1 MLITDQDYLK
11 KRVFDLCR
19 NQVEE
24 GTETFNWGVYDLTD
38 DSISDLLNTARTL
51 PWVSSRRWIYVK
63 GADLAD
69 DKLGEYLKDPSLQT
83 TLILEVKKRNRKW
96 SKLPTIELPQG
107 GNPVR
112 WIMSRVKGED
122 YEIEGGAAQALVE
135 LIGEDYQQLSA
146 ELEKLFLLEIES
158 RKISRESVLQ
168 MTRQTRD
175 YDIFELIGAIAG
187 GDASTALRV
196 LNRLFES
203 GMAPTQMVSMLY
215 WNFRRV
221 LAAREMLDQGQRF
234 QTVLSEL
241 KIWSYKGR
249 EREIRACPFEVLVDI
264 LIRLRETDRLCK
276 TTSTNPKTHLE
287 RVIVDTCRSE
297 SL

>member
-1 MLITDQDYLK
+1 VITDQDYLK
-11 KRVFDLCR
+11 KRVLEFCR
-19 NQVEE
+19 DQVEE
-24 GTETFNWGVYDLTD
+24 GTETFNWKVYDLNH

-51 PWVSSRRWIYVK
+51 PWVAPRRWIYVK
-63 GADLAD
+63 GADVAAE
-69 DKLGEYLKDPSLQT
+69 KLSEYLKHPSSRT
-83 TLILEVKKRNRKW
+83 TMILEGKKRSRMW

-107 GNPVR
+107 SNPVR
-112 WIMSRVKGED
+112 WIMSKAKSENYALEV
-122 YEIEGGAAQALVE
+122 GAAKVLVE

-146 ELEKLFLLEIES
+146 ELEKLFLLETEG

-175 YDIFELIGAIAG
+175 YDVFALIGAIAG
-187 GDASTALRV
+187 GDAPLALRV

-203 GMAPTQMVSMLY
+203 GMAPTQIVSMLY

-221 LAAREMLDQGQRF
+221 LAAREMLGQGQPFR
-234 QTVLSEL
+234 TIVAEL
-241 KIWSYKGR
+241 KLWSYKSR
-249 EREIRACPFEVLVDI
+249 EREIRACPYEVLVQI

-276 TTSTNPKTHLE
+276 TTSADPKTHLE